1 MQTSRAIV
9 FPEPGAVIV
18 GDVGL
23 PPMTPADVLIE
34 VEHTAISPGTERWC
48 LTDRLTIPGQP
59 HLAFPHV
66 PGYQAAG
73 VVRAVGDGVADL
85 APGDRVFSRNCREP
99 EGWYGSWWGGH
110 VGWHVA
116 DHRHVIRLPDQV
128 STAEAAS
135 LLLAQVGYNGAS
147 KPRVSSGDV
156 AVVIGAGLVGQ
167 YAAQMLRHR
176 GAHVLIADLVQSRL
190 DTALRYSADEAF
202 NASEGDLVAFVRE
215 RYPGG
220 VDIALETASTN
231 GTMRLAIELLRYG
244 GQLVLNGFYPAPDES
259 RMDWHWFRTKE
270 LVVYFP
276 NSRNRMRLE
285 ATLALMAANALD
297 VSVLITH
304 TFPVARAPEAYALLL
319 GSATESLGI
328 LLDWQSAR

>member
-1 MQTSRAIV
+1 M
-9 FPEPGAVIV
+9 
-18 GDVGL
+18 
-23 PPMTPADVLIE
+23 DVLIE
-34 VEHTAISPGTERWC
+34 VAHTAISPGTERWC
-48 LTDRLTIPGQP
+48 LVDRLTIPGQP

-73 VVRAVGDGVADL
+73 VVRAVGYDVTDL
-85 APGDRVFSRNCREP
+85 APSDRVFSRNCRQP
-99 EGWYGSWWGGH
+99 EGWPGSWWGGH

-167 YAAQMLRHR
+167 YAAQVLRHR

-190 DTALRYSADEAF
+190 AIAWDHSADEVF
-202 NASEGDLVAFVRE
+202 NAAEGDLGTFIRE
-215 RYPGG
+215 RYPDG

-231 GTMRLAIELLRYG
+231 RTMRLAIEVLRYG

-259 RMDWHWFRTKE
+259 LMDWHWFRTKE

-276 NSRNRMRLE
+276 NSRNRTRLE
-285 ATLALMAANALD
+285 TTLALMAAGALD
-297 VSVLITH
+297 VGALVTH
-304 TFPVARAPEAYALLL
+304 TFSVARAPEAYALLL

-328 LLDWQSAR
+328 LLDWQSDR